1 MGHPTADQTPIPA
14 EVAELL
20 AARIM
25 RGVVEDAQGCWIRT
39 TRRPTPSGYTHISRQ
54 VGGVRT
60 YYYAHR
66 VMYVA
71 AKGAIPSGMTVDH
84 LCENPPCC
92 NPDHLKA
99 GPHHANIIRSEN
111 NFYAINARKTHC
123 VRGHEL
129 PPYHIGGQRR
139 CRECNR
145 IRQADYVARRRAVGA

>member
-84 LCENPPCC
+84 LCENERAAREYR
-92 NPDHLKA
+92 DHPTA
-99 GPHHANIIRSEN
+99 C
-111 NFYAINARKTHC
+111 ARWCVEC
-123 VRGHEL
+123 VRPCGTTKNCEH
-129 PPYHIGGQRR
+129 
-139 CRECNR
+139 C
-145 IRQADYVARRRAVGA
+145 ADTRATRRRRARSKP